1 MYKKSGSG
9 NNQAE
14 WNTRI
19 QIPGFY
25 EVFVYNSANMDRMM
39 WRQGEQ
45 PKKYQYYIV
54 KHDDGEEEVSIET
67 GGRSPSGW
75 VSLGSF
81 YFSKGDTKVTLSDKG
96 SEPRQFIVAD
106 AIKWV
111 YTSNNK

>member
-1 MYKKSGSG
+1 MEH
-9 NNQAE
+9 A
-14 WNTRI
+14 
-19 QIPGFY
+19 
-25 EVFVYNSANMDRMM
+25 NSNPRFLRSFRLQFGEHGQDDVEAN
-39 WRQGEQ
+39 GEQ

-96 SEPRQFIVAD
+96 SEPRQFIIAD